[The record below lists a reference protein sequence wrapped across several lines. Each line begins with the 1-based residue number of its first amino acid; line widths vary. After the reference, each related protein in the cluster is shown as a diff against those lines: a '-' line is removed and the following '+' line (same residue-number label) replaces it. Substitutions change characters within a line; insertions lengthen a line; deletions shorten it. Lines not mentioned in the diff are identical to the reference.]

1 MQKNKISIGSSKIL
15 ISIIVLILVVVGSLA
30 FYKTYQQNNNP
41 SKIVE
46 DIVNSKEYTVDVSY
60 TTKNTRGEFTEEG
73 NISHSNDETKLVL
86 KDKEQI
92 FSKDKIK
99 INYFEGDKH
108 FTVDRGYDEFYRFFL
123 LNELPQ
129 YINKKG
135 VKYSQTNDEMTIE
148 FKTDSLNRNF
158 SSIKFIVDL
167 KNKQPKE
174 LIILDEAKVD
184 RVTVRYSNFIN
195 QVK

>member
-1 MQKNKISIGSSKIL
+1 MQKNKLMFKKTKIL
-15 ISIIVLILVVVGSLA
+15 ISIVVLILIVLGSLV
-30 FYKTYQQNNNP
+30 FYKTYKHNNDPN
-41 SKIVE
+41 KIVK
-46 DIVNSKEYTVDVSY
+46 DIVNATQYTVNVSY

-73 NISHSNDETKLVL
+73 KISHTKDETKLVL

-108 FTVDRGYDEFYRFFL
+108 FTVDRSYDEFYRFFL

-129 YINKKG
+129 YLNKKDA
-135 VKYSQTNDEMTIE
+135 KINQANSNMTID

-158 SSIKFIVDL
+158 ASAKFTVDL
-167 KNKQPKE
+167 DKKEPKE
-174 LIILDEAKVD
+174 LIIFDETGKD
-184 RVTVRYSNFIN
+184 RIVVKYNDFVTE
-195 QVK
+195 VK